1 MTKLTRRQLASVVT
15 AASATAL
22 GAQTAPPV
30 DDLEA
35 ARQRQKASSD
45 QLAQQQIPMAT
56 EPAFQFKA

>member
-1 MTKLTRRQLASVVT
+1 MTKLTRRQLATVVT

-22 GAQTAPPV
+22 GAQTAPA

-35 ARQRQKASSD
+35 ARQRQKANSD
-45 QLAQQQIPMAT
+45 VLAQQQIPMAI